1 MGVTI
6 EDWPGKFKS
15 FSPCSR
21 AISVL
26 YRAPF
31 MNALPDTLQQVDR
44 TYVLHR
50 NRKLSYFS
58 GCDYYRLASHPAILD
73 ALREALDEFGLN
85 VAASRKTTG
94 NHSLYEKLE
103 CRLARFFGAESAV
116 LFSSGYAANW
126 GVAQALAGEFSH
138 ALLDERAHVSLVDA
152 AQMLNCPVIRFEHRN
167 PDAAR
172 AVVRRLGRFAK
183 PILLTDGL
191 FSHDGSIAPLAG
203 YLEALPNAGRIWVD
217 EAHAAGVLGRT
228 GQGTVE
234 HLGLRTNRIIRT
246 MTLSKAFG
254 VYGGAAL
261 GTRGL
266 RQRIHTKSGLFVGN
280 TPMPLPLAG
289 AALRAVELLG
299 DDGQL
304 RLRLAS
310 HVRYVKSKLLKAG
323 YPVPDTPS
331 PIIALIPNNRRDI
344 ERGKRLLLA
353 RRIYPPLIQYPGG
366 PETGYFRFALS
377 SEHRREQLDQ
387 LLGAL
392 LAFSDLTQAGKK

>member
-1 MGVTI
+1 
-6 EDWPGKFKS
+6 
-15 FSPCSR
+15 
-21 AISVL
+21 
-26 YRAPF
+26 

-44 TYVLHR
+44 TYVRYR

-94 NHSLYEKLE
+94 NHWLYETLE
-103 CRLARFFGAESAV
+103 RRLAEFFDVETAV

-152 AQMLNCPVIRFEHRN
+152 AQLLNCPMIRFEHRN
-167 PDAAR
+167 PKAVHAA
-172 AVVRRLGRFAK
+172 VRRLGRFAK
-183 PILLTDGL
+183 PILLTDGM
-191 FSHDGSIAPLAG
+191 FSHDGSIAPLG
-203 YLEALPNAGRIWVD
+203 DYLEVLPKAGRIWVD

-228 GQGTVE
+228 GQGTLE
-234 HLGLRTNRIIRT
+234 HLGLSTGRVIRT

-261 GTRGL
+261 GTRRLG
-266 RQRIHTKSGLFVGN
+266 QSIHFKSGLFVGN

-289 AALRAVELLG
+289 AALRALELLA
-299 DDGQL
+299 DADQQ
-304 RLRLAS
+304 RNRLAG
-310 HVRYVKSKLLKAG
+310 HVRYVKGKLLKAG

-331 PIIALIPNNRRDI
+331 PIVPLIPKNRRDI
-344 ERGKRLLLA
+344 ERSKRLLLA
-353 RRIYPPLIQYPGG
+353 RRIYPPLIRYPGG
-366 PETGYFRFALS
+366 PATGYFRFALS

-387 LLGAL
+387 LLDAL
-392 LAFSDLTQAGKK
+392 LAISSGRCGS